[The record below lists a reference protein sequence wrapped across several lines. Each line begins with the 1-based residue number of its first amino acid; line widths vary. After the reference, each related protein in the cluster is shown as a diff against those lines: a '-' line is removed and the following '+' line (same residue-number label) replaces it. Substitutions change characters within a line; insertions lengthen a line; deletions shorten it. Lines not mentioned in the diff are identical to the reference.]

1 MFPKVRYHVEI
12 VPKETG
18 VNFELWIAR
27 ETSRKPSGT
36 DSAELRLSD
45 EKGQDQAFLIELAT
59 GLNGGRSPR
68 HGRTQMK
75 TS

>member
-12 VPKETG
+12 VPKEIG
-18 VNFELWIAR
+18 VDFELWIAR
-27 ETSRKPSGT
+27 EASCKPSGT
-36 DSAELRLSD
+36 VSAELRLSD